1 VLVGGKAAVEGEG
14 EPDVLGVFAR
24 GGGGA
29 GLPRAGKGT
38 GKMAALAVPCHPTPA
53 SHKARAATIPFARL
67 TGSPGERNTS
77 QASVWML
84 WMARRA

>member
-1 VLVGGKAAVEGEG
+1 MLVGGKAAVEGEG

-38 GKMAALAVPCHPTPA
+38 GKMAALATPCHAAPP
-53 SHKARAATIPFARL
+53 SDKARATTIPFACL
-67 TGSPGERNTS
+67 TGLSPRKTGR
-77 QASVWML
+77 ASIWML
-84 WMARRA
+84 WMVRRA